1 MKYRLVELIKDGII
15 IPESV
20 QKEVAECMNLV
31 SMYGIFLVF
40 PEDYCHPDFTY
51 AKVHHSI
58 IDIDLNYAE
67 IILE

>member
-1 MKYRLVELIKDGII
+1 MKYRLIDLIKDGIV

-31 SMYGIFLVF
+31 SMYGIFIVF
-40 PEDYCHPDFTY
+40 PGDYCSPNFRY
-51 AKVHHSI
+51 VKVDYCI
-58 IDIDLNYAE
+58 IDTELNYAE

>member
-20 QKEVAECMNLV
+20 QKEIADCMRLV

-51 AKVHHSI
+51 SKVDYSI
-58 IDIDLNYAE
+58 IDTDLNCAE
-67 IILE
+67 IILG